1 MTARKGVAA
10 GPLGELEELGILQD
24 AFTET
29 LKSRNRSRS
38 TIKNYREAID
48 QLAAFLASRGMP
60 QDVSAVRREHVE
72 ALLTDQ
78 FAHQL
83 RPATVANR
91 YRSLQQ
97 FFHDCLE
104 TDEITVSPMT
114 RMRAPHVEAPPVPVL
129 NDDQITALIRAFEG
143 KTFTDRRD
151 MAIVRLLLDT
161 GIRRAEIAGLRLD
174 DLDFDHHTAL
184 IRSGK
189 GDRPRMISFGSRSGL
204 ALRRYLLERA
214 KRSDARRPELWLGH
228 AGAMTP
234 DGIGAVVE
242 RRGRIAGIERL
253 DPHRFR
259 HTFAHQW
266 LAEGGGEVD
275 LQNLAGWRSPQMLHR
290 YAASAA
296 VERALAAHRRLG
308 IGDRY

>member
-1 MTARKGVAA
+1 MAARKGLAA
-10 GPLGELEELGILQD
+10 IPPGELEELGILRD
-24 AFTET
+24 AFTES
-29 LKSRNRSRS
+29 LKARNRSRS

-48 QLAAFLASRGMP
+48 QLAAFLTARGMP
-60 QDVSAVRREHVE
+60 REVGAIRREHVE
-72 ALLTDQ
+72 AFLNDQ

-97 FFHDCLE
+97 FFRWCLE
-104 TDEITVSPMT
+104 TDEITVSPMA

-129 NDDQITALIRAFEG
+129 NEDQIRALICACEG
-143 KTFTDRRD
+143 KLFTDRRD

-161 GIRRAEIAGLRLD
+161 GMRRAEIAGLRLE

-214 KRSDARRPELWLGH
+214 KRADPRRPELWLGH
-228 AGAMTP
+228 AGAMTG

-242 RRGRIAGIERL
+242 RRGRLAGIESL
-253 DPHRFR
+253 HPHQFR

-275 LQNLAGWRSPQMLHR
+275 LQNLAGWRSPQMLRR

>member
-1 MTARKGVAA
+1 MAARKAPIAV
-10 GPLGELEELGILQD
+10 PIGELEELGILRD

-48 QLAAFLASRGMP
+48 QLALFLRARGMP
-60 QDVSAVRREHVE
+60 RQVSAVRREHVE
-72 ALLTDQ
+72 AFLNDQ
-78 FAHQL
+78 FARRL

-97 FFHDCLE
+97 FFRFCLE
-104 TDEITVSPMT
+104 TDEIAASPMA
-114 RMRAPHVEAPPVPVL
+114 RMRAPHVEAPPVPIL
-129 NDDQITALIRAFEG
+129 NRDQITALIRACEG

-161 GIRRAEIAGLRLD
+161 GMRRAEIAGLRMG
-174 DLDFDHHTAL
+174 DLDFEHHTAV
-184 IRSGK
+184 IVGK
-189 GDRPRMISFGSRSGL
+189 GDRERIVSFGARSGL

-214 KRSDARRPELWLGH
+214 KRPDSRRPELWLGH
-228 AGAMTP
+228 AGAMKP

-242 RRGRIAGIERL
+242 RRGRMAGIEKL
-253 DPHRFR
+253 HPHRFR
-259 HTFAHQW
+259 HTFAHEW

-275 LQNLAGWRSPQMLHR
+275 LQNLAGWRSPQMLRR